1 MENRKA
7 WEALNKLKS
16 ILKKNNLIDSE
27 LRSYIWDLEDY
38 LNDKLYYEE

>member
-7 WEALNKLKS
+7 WEALKKLETV
-16 ILKKNNLIDSE
+16 LEKNNLIDSE